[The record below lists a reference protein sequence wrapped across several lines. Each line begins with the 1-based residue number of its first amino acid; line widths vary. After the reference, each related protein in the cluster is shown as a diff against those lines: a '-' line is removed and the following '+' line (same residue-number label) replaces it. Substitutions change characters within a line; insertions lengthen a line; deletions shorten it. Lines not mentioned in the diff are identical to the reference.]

1 MELNN
6 KFLDEVGLANLS
18 EEEKQSFLEYLY
30 SEIELRVGDA
40 LSRDMTPEQVVEFKK
55 IADKDSSFI
64 VNWLSA
70 FVPMYHS
77 DEVFEQMQKTTGY
90 DVTDARLLSEYAAS
104 KWLELNRPDYAQV
117 VSEVITK
124 IRQEIIANKDK
135 MLQALK

>member
-6 KFLDEVGLANLS
+6 KFLEEVGLSSLP
-18 EEEKQSFLEYLY
+18 EEEKQAFLEYLY
-30 SEIELRVGDA
+30 SEIELRVGDT

-77 DEVFEQMQKTTGY
+77 DEVFKNMQKITGY
-90 DVTDARLLSEYAAS
+90 DVTDSRLLSEYAAS
-104 KWLELNRPDYAQV
+104 KWLELNRPDYGQV
-117 VSEVITK
+117 VANVISQ
-124 IRQEIIANKDK
+124 IRQEIIKNKDK
-135 MLQALK
+135 MLK